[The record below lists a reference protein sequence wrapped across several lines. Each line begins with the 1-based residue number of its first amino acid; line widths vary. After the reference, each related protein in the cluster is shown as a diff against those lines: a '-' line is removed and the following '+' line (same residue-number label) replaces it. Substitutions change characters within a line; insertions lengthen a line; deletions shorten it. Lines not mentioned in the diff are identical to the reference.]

1 MKRILGI
8 ETSCDETAAAIYE
21 EDKGITSSI
30 ISTQVNIHA
39 RFGGVVPELASRRH
53 MEMIYP
59 IIQEA
64 LSAAS
69 MDLSL
74 VSGIAVTVGPG
85 LIGSLLVGL
94 SVAKSIAY
102 VRGIPFIGI
111 NHLEG
116 HILAA
121 QLEQPSLGYPFTA
134 LVVSGGHTHLF
145 EVEGEGR
152 YRLLGRTRDDAAG
165 EAFDKVAKLLGL
177 GYPGGPVIE
186 QAALSGDP
194 QSVRFPRRMM
204 GNGSFD
210 FSFSGL
216 KTAVLYHWE
225 KLKANGFDP
234 GEDERIRA
242 DVAASFQQ
250 AAIEMC
256 ARTALR
262 AALATRSPRIVLV
275 GGVACNRALRSCTA
289 HLAHEKGIEV
299 CYPRPGLCTDNA
311 AMIAYAG
318 WKRLARGE
326 SSPLSLNAAA
336 RMPLA

>member
-30 ISTQVNIHA
+30 ISSQVNIHA

-204 GNGSFD
+204 GNESFD

-262 AALATRSPRIVLV
+262 AALATHSPRIVLV
-275 GGVACNRALRSCTA
+275 GGVACNRALRSCIS

-311 AMIAYAG
+311 AMIAYVG